1 MCQVQND
8 GRIGL
13 EERLNH
19 IKASCSVDN
28 WNGYGASALPDK
40 LFQLASKLLPM
51 LREETQIFP
60 IAGGALQFE
69 LEWEECEGYNELV
82 LYADGYVELYSED
95 KLGTPML
102 DRRLFF

>member
-1 MCQVQND
+1 MCQAQNER
-8 GRIGL
+8 RIRL

-28 WNGYGASALPDK
+28 WNGYGASALPDR

-60 IAGGALQFE
+60 IAGCALQFE
-69 LEWEECEGYNELV
+69 FECEEYEGYNELV
-82 LYADGYVELYSED
+82 LYADGHIDLYSED
-95 KLGTPML
+95 KSDTNA
-102 DRRLFF
+102 